1 MVGGLEYNMAA
12 CASSCG
18 TRELSF
24 VGDFHNLVK
33 GILRLELRAHPRVLL
48 QKLTAGLEMLSFV
61 FTGEQAKNRH
71 SSVRDYVKVSPRGLK
86 QGIAQ
91 RARVGFF
98 TRSDKAVPAKEAR
111 A

>member
-1 MVGGLEYNMAA
+1 
-12 CASSCG
+12 
-18 TRELSF
+18 
-24 VGDFHNLVK
+24 
-33 GILRLELRAHPRVLL
+33 
-48 QKLTAGLEMLSFV
+48 MLSFV
-61 FTGEQAKNRH
+61 FTEEQAKNRH

-98 TRSDKAVPAKEAR
+98 THSDKAVPAKEAR